1 MDKVVTCAFREAIK
15 LARWSSKI
23 EIAGSIRR
31 GKSNPRDVDIVLIP
45 QSKKAKKEILDYASK
60 QKKGHIGQGEKL
72 ASYNID
78 GAEVDLYFATKENW
92 GAMLLYLTG
101 PQKYNIGLRMVA
113 KKKGLLLNQY
123 GLWKVITRCV
133 LGKKGEELPVDNMKI
148 LVASKT
154 EEDIY
159 KALGKEWK
167 APELRGK

>member
-1 MDKVVTCAFREAIK
+1 MNQVIKCAYREAIK
-15 LARWSSKI
+15 LLPLSKKL

-31 GKSNPRDVDIVLIP
+31 KKPDPRDVDIVMIP
-45 QSKKAKKEILDYASK
+45 KSKKAVLDYVSK
-60 QKKGHIGQGEKL
+60 QKKGNIGVGEKL

-78 GAEVDLYFATKENW
+78 GVEVDLYFATKENW

-123 GLWKVITRCV
+123 GLWKKN
-133 LGKKGEELPVDNMKI
+133 GDKKLLLASQSEE
-148 LVASKT
+148 
-154 EEDIY
+154 EIY
-159 KALGKEWK
+159 RALGKEWK

>member
-1 MDKVVTCAFREAIK
+1 LDKVITCAFREAIK
-15 LARWSSKI
+15 LAPFATKL

-31 GKSNPRDVDIVLIP
+31 KKSDPRDVDIVLIP
-45 QSKKAKKEILDYASK
+45 KGKNMKGAIIFYASAHE
-60 QKKGHIGQGEKL
+60 KGKIGQGENL
-72 ASYNID
+72 ASYNVD
-78 GAEVDLYFATKENW
+78 GVEVDIYFATSKNW

-133 LGKKGEELPVDNMKI
+133 LGKKGEELPVDNVKI

-159 KALGKEWK
+159 RALGKEWK

>member
-1 MDKVVTCAFREAIK
+1 MDKVITCAFREAIK
-15 LARWSSKI
+15 LARWSSKL

-31 GKSNPRDVDIVLIP
+31 NKPDPRDVDIILIP
-45 QSKKAKKEILDYASK
+45 KGKNMKGAIIFYASAHE
-60 QKKGHIGQGEKL
+60 KGKIGQGDNI
-72 ASYNID
+72 ASYNVD
-78 GAEVDLYFATKENW
+78 GVEVDIYFATRQNW

-123 GLWKVITRCV
+123 GLWQVITRCI
-133 LGKKGEELPVDNMKI
+133 LDKKGRELPVDNKKI

-154 EEDIY
+154 EEEIY